1 MPRRKKKISG
11 AADPAPTY
19 DRHLLG
25 EISGTGSPSERS
37 KALSWLADQGE
48 STQIEVIRKRDE
60 LLHHKR
66 LPGAMVTPELSLG
79 CLVLAAKI
87 LRRDEEALALKAR
100 LTEAQAGD
108 VSRRRMD
115 KFKTQRKGKRS
126 PKYEMIRVQFYE
138 LITDLLEKKFSLADI
153 SLYLYQYH
161 KFPITRGH
169 LQKCLKKINAEKAA
183 GTAGE
188 ETNEL

>member
-1 MPRRKKKISG
+1 MPRRKKKILC
-11 AADPAPTY
+11 AADPAPAY
-19 DRHLLG
+19 DRQLLA
-25 EISGTGSPSERS
+25 EISETGSPAERS
-37 KALSWLADQGE
+37 KALVWLADQGE
-48 STQIEVIRKRDE
+48 ATQVEVIRKRDE
-60 LLHHKR
+60 LLRQKR
-66 LPGAMVTPELSLG
+66 LPGATVTPELSLG

-108 VSRRRMD
+108 VTRRRMD
-115 KFKTQRKGKRS
+115 RFKTQRKGKRA

-138 LITDLLEKKFSLADI
+138 LITGLLEKKFSLADI

-169 LQKCLKKINAEKAA
+169 LLKCLKKINAEKAA
-183 GTAGE
+183 EAARE
-188 ETNEL
+188 ETNEN